1 MSKSKFSDDPLAKHF
16 QIRFTDKDGCGS
28 FCYFSALPKED
39 IGQKAAD
46 TANVEY
52 LEKGY
57 ENASFRSFCYFKPM
71 RSASV
76 VQYNRQTGEAIR
88 GGIKLK
94 IRLSFVQATYASGR
108 KERTEWYVA
117 DEIKE
122 KVK

>member
-1 MSKSKFSDDPLAKHF
+1 MSKSKFSDDPIAKHF

-28 FCYFSALPKED
+28 FYCFSAMPKED

-46 TANVEY
+46 IANVEY

-57 ENASFRSFCYFKPM
+57 QNSFFGTFKPLK
-71 RSASV
+71 SAWV
-76 VQYNRQTGEAIR
+76 VQYDRNTKEAMR
-88 GGIKLK
+88 GGIKFK
-94 IRLSFVQATYASGR
+94 IRLSFVQATYTRGR